1 MPESYHINEDG
12 KIIITEPKILEALA
26 LDPIWQRVVKSLQA
40 TGDLIILE
48 AGR

>member
-12 KIIITEPKILEALA
+12 KIIITEPKILEAL
-26 LDPIWQRVVKSLQA
+26 DPISQRVVKSLQA
-40 TGDLIILE
+40 AGDLIILE